1 MKQLPI
7 EWIEEPDLTRT
18 PEIDLPPQTIETVV
32 VLMARALLA
41 IVQAS
46 EEASEEASDDC

>member
-1 MKQLPI
+1 VKQLPI
-7 EWIEEPDLTRT
+7 EWIEDPDLIGA

-41 IVQAS
+41 LVRV
-46 EEASEEASDDC
+46 SEEASDDC

>member
-7 EWIEEPDLTRT
+7 EWIEEPDLSRT
-18 PEIDLPPQTIETVV
+18 PEIDLPQQTIETVV

-41 IVQAS
+41 IVQATAETS
-46 EEASEEASDDC
+46 AEASDDC

>member
-7 EWIEEPDLTRT
+7 KWIEEPDMSRT

-32 VLMARALLA
+32 LLMARALLA

-46 EEASEEASDDC
+46 EEASDDC

>member
-1 MKQLPI
+1 MS
-7 EWIEEPDLTRT
+7 RT

-32 VLMARALLA
+32 LLMARALLA

-46 EEASEEASDDC
+46 EEASDDC

>member
-7 EWIEEPDLTRT
+7 EWIEELDLSRT
-18 PEIDLPPQTIETVV
+18 PEIDLPPQAIETVV

-46 EEASEEASDDC
+46 DEASDDG

>member
-7 EWIEEPDLTRT
+7 EWIEEPDMSRT

-46 EEASEEASDDC
+46 EEASDDC